1 MWAHTAMRCLIPSRV
16 HLYSSKVCGLQSG
29 WSSSKV
35 KNGSLWSWRTRKMCL
50 PCVWEPVLWMM
61 SKNVSEKAIHTGALY
76 PSESW
81 STWPC
86 RHKGSQV
93 ALLTRTY
100 RVIAARVED
109 RFVLVC
115 TCTTSWVRPCGLPCF
130 PLSLVTCPKITSE
143 PTSSASWLELNLAKH
158 YLVEPLPTGT

>member
-1 MWAHTAMRCLIPSRV
+1 
-16 HLYSSKVCGLQSG
+16 
-29 WSSSKV
+29 
-35 KNGSLWSWRTRKMCL
+35 MCL

-143 PTSSASWLELNLAKH
+143 PTSTQQVQLRDWSLTWQSIIWWSHYPQALNEPWFHQDSGKSCSCDHKTQPVWLPAFLTLSTISH
-158 YLVEPLPTGT
+158 PQQ